1 MRLLLS
7 LSAATL
13 FDVLRKMRHT
23 IASNADWR
31 KKDSGIYTPNS
42 CYGAV
47 AHYLKAHSPK
57 GLTVMVFGVGQ
68 WVSHALLVDE
78 HGHYPVNTVPGKV
91 RRLADKIVFHQRDGQ
106 IHDLLYS
113 RSAKDFIDGG

>member
-1 MRLLLS
+1 MKLLIS
-7 LSAATL
+7 VSAASL
-13 FDVLRKMRHT
+13 RDVLAKLHKT
-23 IASNADWR
+23 IHSTADWR
-31 KKDSGIYTPNS
+31 HRDSGIYTPNS

-47 AHYLKAHSPK
+47 AHYLKAHSPQ